1 MSKKK
6 LGRGLGS
13 LLESAL
19 DETGKVID
27 LAISKIHPN
36 PWQPRRTFDEEAL
49 QHLADSIRE
58 HGLIQPVTVR
68 YRDNDGNFEYE
79 LVTGERRYRAAKM
92 AGLSTIP
99 AILTSYDNRAMAEV
113 ALIENLQ
120 RENLNPME
128 ECEAYGYLIET
139 YHMKQEELANKVGK
153 SRSYVANL
161 LRLAALP
168 DEVKAMVRDRKLTIG
183 QVRPVL
189 ALSDAEEQ
197 RKMAKKIA
205 EEGLSARDS
214 EAIAQKKKGKKK
226 EISQEEQQ
234 IAAYLK
240 SIEEKLGLSVGSR
253 VHIKLGRGKKAHQGT
268 ISISFKN
275 DEEFQ
280 RITEFLNQTNQ

>member
-27 LAISKIHPN
+27 LSISKIHPN

-49 QHLADSIRE
+49 QNLADSIKA

-92 AGLSTIP
+92 AGLATIP

-128 ECEAYGYLIET
+128 ECEAYGYLITT
-139 YHMKQEELANKVGK
+139 YHLKQEDLASKVGK

-161 LRLAALP
+161 LRLSALP
-168 DEVKAMVRDRKLTIG
+168 DEVKVMVRDRKLTIG

-189 ALSDAEEQ
+189 ALSSAEEQ
-197 RKMAKKIA
+197 LAMAKQIV
-205 EEGLSARDS
+205 EEGLSARKS
-214 EAIAQKKKGKKK
+214 EDIAKKKKQKKPA
-226 EISQEEQQ
+226 SDEEKQ
-234 IAAYLK
+234 IATYLK

-253 VHIKLGRGKKAHQGT
+253 VHIKLGKGKKAHQGT